1 MCGFSIVLILK
12 GITLKSIS
20 LRIFLNKNKNF
31 NKNETKS
38 KIQNPTQFYGDEPY
52 ASIHKRIFF
61 NWDLLHARLNSH

>member
-38 KIQNPTQFYGDEPY
+38 KIQNPTQFYGDEP
-52 ASIHKRIFF
+52 
-61 NWDLLHARLNSH
+61 